1 MAARAFK
8 IDATNAVKDDAL
20 SAFLAATVE
29 PSLTSIPLVAEG
41 NAAKFKAAGI
51 ENTFQVI
58 GKFMMLYGEE
68 LTTQQH
74 CDLFYLWLKDTVK
87 IPASMCSA
95 ITLCVAKKADNMM
108 PGLFKDAECVL
119 RDD

>member
-1 MAARAFK
+1 MATRAFK

-29 PSLTSIPLVAEG
+29 PALTSIPLVAEG
-41 NAAKFKAAGI
+41 NKAKFVAAGVT
-51 ENTFQVI
+51 NTFQVI

-74 CDLFYLWLKDTVK
+74 CDLFWTWLKEDVK

-95 ITLCVAKKADNMM
+95 ITLCIAKKADNMM